1 MKKKIDKSINELK
14 DYSKKIYLKGKR
26 ISIYTV
32 FKIFKSKLIEDE
44 IFERSLAV
52 AYSFTLATFPL
63 IIFLFTLIPYINT
76 WVPEIDSIKILAFLE
91 GVMPSNMYEI
101 AEATIAD
108 LVETKRGGL
117 LSLGVISSLFL
128 STNGF
133 NTLIKTFN
141 SCHRIEENRSFLK
154 TRLIALTLTIIFML
168 VLIISILLSTVGE
181 LFINFISENN
191 LFEDRVAYYSLI
203 ISRLSILFITFYLG
217 ITSIFYFAPVK
228 HNKWTF
234 FSSGS
239 IISALGCV
247 CISLLFSYY
256 INNFPTYNKFY
267 GSIGIL
273 IAYMGWIYIISS
285 ILLIGFEWNTSID
298 IAINKL
304 KGKFKIN

>member
-1 MKKKIDKSINELK
+1 MKKKIDKSINELR

-91 GVMPSNMYEI
+91 GAMPSNMYEI
-101 AEATIAD
+101 TEATIAD

-141 SCHRIEENRSFLK
+141 SCHRIEENRGFIK
-154 TRLIALTLTIIFML
+154 TRFIALTLTIVFML
-168 VLIISILLSTVGE
+168 VLIISILLSTLGDF
-181 LFINFISENN
+181 FINFIIEQKY
-191 LFEDRVAYYSLI
+191 FEDAINYTFIV
-203 ISRLSILFITFYLG
+203 SRLSILFITFYLG
-217 ITSIFYFAPVK
+217 VTSIFYFAPVK

-256 INNFPTYNKFY
+256 INTFATYNKFY

-304 KGKFKIN
+304 KGKIKN

>member
-1 MKKKIDKSINELK
+1 MKKKIDKSINELR
-14 DYSKKIYLKGKR
+14 DYSKRIYLKGKR

-63 IIFLFTLIPYINT
+63 IIFLFTLIPYINA

-101 AEATIAD
+101 TEATIAD

-141 SCHRIEENRSFLK
+141 SCHRIEENRGFIK
-154 TRLIALTLTIIFML
+154 TRFIALTLTIVFML
-168 VLIISILLSTVGE
+168 VLIISILLSTLGDF
-181 LFINFISENN
+181 FINFIIEQKY
-191 LFEDRVAYYSLI
+191 FEDAINYTFIV
-203 ISRLSILFITFYLG
+203 SRLSILFITFYLG
-217 ITSIFYFAPVK
+217 VTSIFYFAPVK

-256 INNFPTYNKFY
+256 INTFATYNKFY

-304 KGKFKIN
+304 KGKIKN

>member
-1 MKKKIDKSINELK
+1 MKKKIDKSINELR

-76 WVPEIDSIKILAFLE
+76 LVPEIDSIKILAFLE

-101 AEATIAD
+101 TEATIAD

-141 SCHRIEENRSFLK
+141 SCHRIEENRGFIK
-154 TRLIALTLTIIFML
+154 TRFIALTLTIVFML
-168 VLIISILLSTVGE
+168 VLIISILLSTLGDF
-181 LFINFISENN
+181 FINYIIEQKY
-191 LFEDRVAYYSLI
+191 FEDAINYTFIV
-203 ISRLSILFITFYLG
+203 SRLSILFITFYLG
-217 ITSIFYFAPVK
+217 VTSIFYFAPVK

-256 INNFPTYNKFY
+256 INTFATYNKFY

-304 KGKFKIN
+304 KGKIKN

>member
-101 AEATIAD
+101 TEATIAD

-141 SCHRIEENRSFLK
+141 SCHRIEENRGFIK
-154 TRLIALTLTIIFML
+154 TRFIALTLTIVFML
-168 VLIISILLSTVGE
+168 VLIISILLSTLGDF
-181 LFINFISENN
+181 FINFIIEQKY
-191 LFEDRVAYYSLI
+191 FEDAINYTFIV
-203 ISRLSILFITFYLG
+203 SRLSILFITFYLG
-217 ITSIFYFAPVK
+217 VTSIFYFAPVK

-239 IISALGCV
+239 IMSALGCV
-247 CISLLFSYY
+247 CISLIFSYY
-256 INNFPTYNKFY
+256 INTFATYNKFY

-304 KGKFKIN
+304 KGKIKN

>member
-91 GVMPSNMYEI
+91 GAMPSNMYEI
-101 AEATIAD
+101 TEATIAD

-141 SCHRIEENRSFLK
+141 SCHRIEENRGFIK
-154 TRLIALTLTIIFML
+154 TRFIALTLTIVFML
-168 VLIISILLSTVGE
+168 VLIISILLSTLGDF
-181 LFINFISENN
+181 FINFIIEQKY
-191 LFEDRVAYYSLI
+191 FEDAINYTFI
-203 ISRLSILFITFYLG
+203 ASRLSILFITFYLG
-217 ITSIFYFAPVK
+217 VTSIFYFAPVK

-239 IISALGCV
+239 IMSALGCV

-256 INNFPTYNKFY
+256 INTFATYNKFY

-304 KGKFKIN
+304 KGKIKN